1 VLHVQ
6 TDGFIEKER
15 PCPKVMAEVYYGIA
29 GNPVSHSISPLL
41 VSIVAQHLEQNSRS
55 KPQLEIKSL
64 NLIEANSIQDAL
76 AWGYAKTIPN
86 PVNWDYTG
94 APFGKFRNRALIQKA
109 LETTGKVVLEDQ
121 DLTMIDSSIKVASF
135 PLSSKVKLPTK
146 AFREEIW
153 LNLTTPLKHQL
164 TSQAVVD
171 FNESSLIESVNVLRW
186 DGHGWWSS
194 NVDGC
199 GVVRCAEF
207 FGLDV
212 TSGAILA
219 IVGGGGAA
227 RSTAH
232 AWAKSGGKIKIISGR
247 RTIDDGPWS
256 ESIIESDSYD
266 MMINFD
272 SEELP
277 KNYDDSAI
285 IISPRYE
292 LMEGTIEQRIQ
303 KLVNGTLD
311 GRWML
316 VAQHLECWRQLWT
329 PHCIDD
335 LPSMALLMTKL
346 IHAENVLASYA

>member
-1 VLHVQ
+1 MCY
-6 TDGFIEKER
+6 DGLIEKVEH
-15 PCPKVMAEVYYGIA
+15 CPKVMAEVYYGIA

-41 VSIVAQHLEQNSRS
+41 VSIVAQHLEQNSKS
-55 KPQLEIKSL
+55 KYNLEIKSL
-64 NLIEANSIQDAL
+64 NLIEADSIQDAL

-109 LETTGKVVLEDQ
+109 LEITGKVVEEDEH
-121 DLTMIDSSIKVASF
+121 LTIEATSIKPASF

-146 AFREEIW
+146 AFGEEIW

-164 TSQAVVD
+164 TSQAVMD
-171 FNESSLIESVNVLRW
+171 FNESSAIESVNVLRW

-199 GVVRCAEF
+199 GLVRCAEF

-212 TSGAILA
+212 TSGATLA

-227 RSTAH
+227 RSTAY
-232 AWAKSGGKIKIISGR
+232 AWTKSGGKLKVIPGR
-247 RTIDDGPWS
+247 RTLNDGPWT
-256 ESIIESDSYD
+256 ESIIESQSYD
-266 MMINFD
+266 MIINFD
-272 SEELP
+272 SDEVPEHFD
-277 KNYDDSAI
+277 NNAI
-285 IISPRYE
+285 IISPRYD
-292 LMEGTIEQRIQ
+292 LMEGTVKQRIEC
-303 KLVNGTLD
+303 LRAGTYD

-316 VAQHLECWRQLWT
+316 VAQHLECWRQLWA
-329 PHCIDD
+329 PHCIDE
-335 LPSMALLMTKL
+335 LPSMGLLMTKL

>member
-1 VLHVQ
+1 
-6 TDGFIEKER
+6 
-15 PCPKVMAEVYYGIA
+15 MAEVYYGIA
-29 GNPVSHSISPLL
+29 GKPVSHSISPLL
-41 VSIVAQHLEQNSRS
+41 VSIVSQHLEQNSNVNYN
-55 KPQLEIKSL
+55 LEIKSL
-64 NLIEANSIQDAL
+64 NLIEADSIQDAL

-109 LETTGKVVLEDQ
+109 LEITAKVDEEDEHLLFGQ
-121 DLTMIDSSIKVASF
+121 KFVEPAKF
-135 PLSSKVKLPTK
+135 PIASKVKLPTR
-146 AFREEIW
+146 AFGEEIW

-171 FNESSLIESVNVLRW
+171 FNESSSIESVNVLRW

-212 TSGAILA
+212 SSGATLA

-227 RSTAH
+227 RSTAF
-232 AWAKSGGKIKIISGR
+232 AWAKSGGKIKIIAGR
-247 RTIDDGPWS
+247 RTIDEGPWS
-256 ESIIESDSYD
+256 ESIVETESYD
-266 MMINFD
+266 MIINFD
-272 SEELP
+272 SDDVPESI
-277 KNYDDSAI
+277 DDSTI

-292 LMEGTIEQRIQ
+292 LMDGSVEQRMQ
-303 KLVNGTLD
+303 NLLKGTLD

-316 VAQHLECWRQLWT
+316 VAQHLECWRQLWA

-335 LPSMALLMTKL
+335 LPSMGLLMTKL